1 MEMKTSIEDISPVKK
16 KLVVEIG
23 ADMVERSVNAAY
35 KRLGKRAKIP
45 GFRPGKVPR
54 KIMERYFGAEVQQD
68 VTRELVNETLPK
80 AVEETD
86 TFPLTM
92 PVIEND
98 TLKMGQNFKYTAT
111 MEVKPQFELKDY
123 MGVEV
128 EKEVCSVTDEDVK
141 NRLEEIRR
149 NNGTL
154 KTVEEDRAVKP
165 EDYVVIEYQG
175 FENGRPIEG
184 VKSENFLLRIG
195 SNDFHPDFE
204 KALIGRKKGEATEIK
219 VNFEETHYHPKLAGK
234 VVDFKVKVT
243 EIKEMELPELNDEFA
258 KKLGDDF
265 KDLETLEKKLKGDI
279 IKREEIRIDRELK
292 KNLLEK
298 IAERIDFEL
307 PESLVESEVRNATEN
322 IRQNLIRTGSS
333 MEKAGFDETR
343 LRQNLRPGAEKR
355 VKEMLILGKIAGD
368 NGLSIDEVELTD
380 GFRNLANSMGQDLQ
394 AVRRFYETNRLTDSF
409 RESLLEE
416 KTLNYLLNG
425 AKVIVP
431 QPDGVG
437 KKKENQKPD

>member
-1 MEMKTSIEDISPVKK
+1 MEMKTSVEEISPVKK

-23 ADMVERSVNAAY
+23 PDIVDKSVNDAY
-35 KRLGKRAKIP
+35 KRLGKKAKIP
-45 GFRPGKVPR
+45 GFRQGKVPR
-54 KIMERYFGAEVQQD
+54 KIMERYFGAEVKQD

-86 TFPLTM
+86 TLPLTM

-98 TLKMGQNFKYTAT
+98 VLKMGQNFKYTAT

-149 NNGTL
+149 NSGTL
-154 KTVEEDRAVKP
+154 KTVKEDRAVKP
-165 EDYVVIEYQG
+165 EDYVVIQYEG
-175 FENGRPIEG
+175 FENGRPVEG

-204 KALIGRKKGEATEIK
+204 KALIGGKKGETTEIK
-219 VNFEETHYHPKLAGK
+219 VHFEETHYHPKLAGK
-234 VVDFKVKVT
+234 VVDFKVKIT

-265 KDLETLEKKLKGDI
+265 KDLETLEKKLKEDI
-279 IKREEIRIDRELK
+279 IKREETRIDRELK
-292 KNLLEK
+292 KNLIEK
-298 IAERIDFEL
+298 IAEEIDFEL
-307 PESLVESEVRNATEN
+307 PESLVESEIRNATEN
-322 IRQNLIRTGSS
+322 IRRNLIRTGSS
-333 MEKAGFDETR
+333 MEKAGLDENR
-343 LRQNLRPGAEKR
+343 LRQNLRPAAEKR

-368 NGLSIDEVELTD
+368 SGLSIDEVELTD

-394 AVRRFYETNRLTDSF
+394 TVRRLYETNRLTDSL

-431 QPDGVG
+431 EADGKG
-437 KKKENQKPD
+437 KEKDK